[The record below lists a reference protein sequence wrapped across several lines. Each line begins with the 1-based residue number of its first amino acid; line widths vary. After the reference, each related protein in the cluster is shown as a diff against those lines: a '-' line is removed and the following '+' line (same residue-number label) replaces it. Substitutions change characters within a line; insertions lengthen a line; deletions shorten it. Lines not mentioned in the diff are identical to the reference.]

1 MRTHL
6 TGAYQQGSQTG
17 GDNSSLR
24 FGRVDWKDDDQV
36 NSFIDKLVSDK
47 MQYMRAWESRANMN
61 IAWYRGFQNLFWDIE
76 TRQFVTVGNPRRRVR
91 AVINKIKPAIDQ
103 KLAFQ
108 TAEPIDPDVSPA
120 TEDSDD
126 YERARLGTQLLR
138 YYYDVQNGDWK
149 DERVNKWA
157 LTTGVGYLATTWD
170 DEAGGEF
177 DAAKKLG
184 MEPDEFKRVYETDAT
199 MQIGDL
205 RWEVI
210 PSTSVFWGPYGS
222 EWEDKE
228 WVLICSERSREYVEQ
243 RYDIDGDELSSEET
257 VNRQVWRQSDLTT
270 AGIQAKHNADGNAL
284 IVKEFYAKRCK
295 KYPEGVH
302 CVVCSGKVLN
312 RKYNKKLKNPYENGK
327 IPVHQLVQDF
337 VPDDPLSMSDVD
349 QLIGPQASYNR
360 RESQQIENCETMAQP
375 GWIAQQGTIPNPD
388 LWTGEAGNVKYYNG
402 QAPTQTQGLAM
413 PNSVMAQ
420 MNRQELAIQD
430 LTGIHDVSTAKVP
443 AGAKS
448 GRSILALQ
456 EKDESRNKPTRLR
469 RRRFWQDVF
478 RFSLSVLKQFA
489 NEERLSK
496 ILSEDNRWEMIRWKG
511 DQLVGAHEG
520 PGIDYYDVRIKTTG
534 LPTGRIAQGEVLSM
548 LVNSGA
554 LKPSE
559 NQKHADLLYRVLEI
573 GDLESQI
580 DPAHRDKARAREE
593 NEILALGGDPPITKS
608 DDDAIHIAEH
618 DYETKSPRFRQLPP
632 ESQEL
637 YWRHIEKHRYATAFK
652 ALEPQ
657 LIVQSTMQQM
667 GLIPP
672 AAPVPSGG
680 APPAGGPGGGR
691 LGQNGAGQKPRQ
703 MTFGEGVPPRTPQ
716 VMNGSVG

>member
-1 MRTHL
+1 M
-6 TGAYQQGSQTG
+6 TGAYQPNNTG

-24 FGRVDWKDDDQV
+24 FGRVDWKDDGQV
-36 NSFIDKLVSDK
+36 NSFLDKLVNDK
-47 MQYMRAWESRANMN
+47 QQYMRAWESRANMN

-126 YERARLGTQLLR
+126 YERARLSTQLLR
-138 YYYDVQNGDWK
+138 YYYDQLNGNWK
-149 DERVNKWA
+149 DERVNKWS

-170 DEAGGEF
+170 DEAGGDF

-184 MEPDEFKRVYETDAT
+184 MEPDEFKRVYETDPE

-228 WVLICSERSREYVEQ
+228 WVLLTTERSREYVEQ
-243 RYDIDGDELSSEET
+243 RYDIDGNELSSEET
-257 VNRQVWRQSDLTT
+257 VNRQIWRQSDLTT

-284 IVKEFYAKRCK
+284 ILKEFYARKCK
-295 KYPEGVH
+295 KYPNGVH
-302 CVVCSGKVLN
+302 AVVCSGKVLN
-312 RKYNKKLKNPYENGK
+312 RKYNKTLKNPYENGE
-327 IPVHQLVQDF
+327 IPVHQMVQDF
-337 VPDDPLSMSDVD
+337 VPNDPLAMSDVD

-375 GWIAQQGTIPNPD
+375 GFMAQQGTIPNPD
-388 LWTGEAGNVKYYNG
+388 LWTGEAGNIKYFNG
-402 QAPTQTQGLAM
+402 QAPQQIPGLPM
-413 PNSVMAQ
+413 PNSVLQQ

-443 AGAKS
+443 TGAKS

-456 EKDESRNKPTRLR
+456 EKDESRNKPIRLR
-469 RRRFWQDVF
+469 RRRFWEDVF
-478 RFSLSVLKQFA
+478 RFSLCILKQYA
-489 NEERLSK
+489 NEERLAK
-496 ILSEDNRWEMIRWKG
+496 ILGEDNRWEVIRWKG

-548 LVNSGA
+548 LINSGA
-554 LKPSE
+554 LKPGE
-559 NQKHADLLYRVLEI
+559 NQKHSDLLFRVLEI
-573 GDLESQI
+573 GDLESQV
-580 DPAHRDKARAREE
+580 DPAHRDKMRAREE
-593 NEILALGGDPPITKS
+593 NELLALGSDVPIQES
-608 DDDAIHIAEH
+608 DDDAVHMAEH
-618 DYETKSPRFRQLPP
+618 LYEMKSSRVRALPP
-632 ESQEL
+632 EIQDNFD
-637 YWRHIEKHRYATAFK
+637 RHVKKHKYATAFK

-657 LIVQSTMQQM
+657 LIVQTVMQQT

-672 AAPVPSGG
+672 AAPVPPGGSQQPSGG
-680 APPAGGPGGGR
+680 R
-691 LGQNGAGQKPRQ
+691 MGASNVPNGQKPRQ
-703 MTFGEGVPPRTPQ
+703 MTFGEGVPLRNPQ
-716 VMNGSVG
+716 TG